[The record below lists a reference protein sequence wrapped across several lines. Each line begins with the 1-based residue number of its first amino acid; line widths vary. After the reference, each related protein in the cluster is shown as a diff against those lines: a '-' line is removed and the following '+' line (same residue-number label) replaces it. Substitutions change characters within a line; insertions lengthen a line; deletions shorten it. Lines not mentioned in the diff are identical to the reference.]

1 MSDAPN
7 DALNPTEE
15 EDLGTEDA
23 EHTEPTEDDTEQWKT
38 HSRKWERRAKDGKA
52 RLDAQLA
59 LYAEVSEKLTALE
72 ADLETKTNELAE
84 LKPLSESQLGELSR
98 LKLVI
103 EYGLSVEDASLLTLQ
118 DEDANRALAERLS
131 KSAPPR
137 PDPHQGKQ
145 RTAKPLTARD
155 TFLAEFSS

>member
-7 DALNPTEE
+7 DDLNPTEE

-23 EHTEPTEDDTEQWKT
+23 EHTEPAEDDTDQWKA
-38 HSRKWERRAKDGKA
+38 HSRTWERRAKDNRA
-52 RLDAQLA
+52 QLDAQLA

-72 ADLETKTNELAE
+72 ADLETKTSELAE
-84 LKPLSESQLGELSR
+84 LKPLSESQLTELSR

-131 KSAPPR
+131 KSATPR

-145 RTAKPLTARD
+145 RTTKALSARD
-155 TFLAEFSS
+155 HFLAEFSS